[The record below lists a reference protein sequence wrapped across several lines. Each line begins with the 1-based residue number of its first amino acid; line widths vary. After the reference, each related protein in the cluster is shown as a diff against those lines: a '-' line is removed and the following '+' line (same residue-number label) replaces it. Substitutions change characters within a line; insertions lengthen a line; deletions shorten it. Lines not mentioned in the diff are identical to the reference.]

1 MDETTTERA
10 NLEQRHEIGPLLEIA
25 FVVLCILTV
34 EWVVLPVFGKN
45 TLVGLVPVAAAF
57 VAMIT
62 SHVLRRESPREI
74 GWRLDNLGKS
84 LRVLLPLMLAG
95 TVFLV
100 VVGLLLGSLRFSEI
114 QLTWPLVWTFVGLF
128 VWGLMQQYPLQGF
141 INRRAQMAW
150 GSGTFSIAIVASL
163 FALLHLPNVWLTVA
177 TFLSGLM
184 WAWAYQ
190 KSPNLFA
197 LALSHALM
205 TVMLVLTVP
214 YSALHGLKVG
224 YGYFL

>member
-1 MDETTTERA
+1 MDETVSEKTSFGPR
-10 NLEQRHEIGPLLEIA
+10 REIVPLLEIA
-25 FVVLCILTV
+25 FVVICVLTV

-45 TLVGLVPVAAAF
+45 VIAGLVPVLAAF
-57 VAMIT
+57 VAMIV
-62 SHVLRRESPREI
+62 SHVVRREPPRQI
-74 GWRLDNLGKS
+74 GWRLDNFGRS
-84 LRVLLPLMLAG
+84 LLVLIPPMLAA
-95 TVFLV
+95 TVFLTM
-100 VVGLLLGSLRFSEI
+100 VGYSLGSLKLREVRPG
-114 QLTWPLVWTFVGLF
+114 WPLLSTFLGLF

-150 GSGTFSIAIVASL
+150 GSGAFSVAIVASI
-163 FALLHLPNVWLTVA
+163 FALLHLPNLWLTIA

-197 LALSHALM
+197 LGLSHALM
-205 TVMLVLTVP
+205 TIVLVLTVP